1 MVIKVASAEEFNT
14 HIGGD
19 QLVCVDFFATWCG
32 PCRMIAPYLEELAK
46 ELDGKVKFL
55 KVDVDELE
63 DLSQSQEVKAMPTFS
78 FFKNGKRLES
88 FAGANKDK
96 IRATIDK
103 LLA

>member
-96 IRATIDK
+96 IRGTIDK